1 MLSSQVQI
9 KAPPTISYRP
19 APHGLRIAAWFI
31 DLLIIVLVVAF
42 LPQPIPPIL
51 PLAFLVAYHTV
62 LIWLVEQ
69 TPGKALMG
77 LKVKRIGH
85 RTGFFWALGRASLGY
100 FLVDVLGLGALAVF
114 ANWQHRC
121 LHDYAFGS
129 VVVYVEEPG
138 RLSARVLSQRL
149 KKFAQRQKLALENKK
164 KRTVSLLISL
174 WGFLEKLAGAIQKAV
189 NILTGSPDPK
199 PSIAQALTLKAALMI
214 AVVTTGISAV
224 MVTYVPIVHAA
235 TNWVFTPRYLVAAP
249 PTNTP
254 TPTITATSINT
265 PTSTATASAAAT
277 FTPSA
282 TISPTPSASPTLTPT
297 PTCSPTPT
305 FTPSATP
312 TPTSTPVPPTPWIP
326 TATLKPTREPTR
338 EPTSPPQP
346 TPEPDKCGAICVDG
360 TTSSATGG
368 GACSYHGG
376 VKEWLYPPDCP

>member
-1 MLSSQVQI
+1 MLTSQI
-9 KAPPTISYRP
+9 KTKAPPTISYRP
-19 APHGLRIAAWFI
+19 APHGLRTAAWFI
-31 DLLIIVLVVAF
+31 DMLIIVLVVAF

-51 PLAFLVAYHTV
+51 PLAFLSAYHAV

-77 LKVKRIGH
+77 LKVKRIGQ

-100 FLVDVLGLGALAVF
+100 FFVDVLGLGALAVF

-138 RLSARVLSQRL
+138 RLSAKQLSQRL
-149 KKFAQRQKLALENKK
+149 KKFAQRQKLAFENREN
-164 KRTVSLLISL
+164 RTVFLLIAL
-174 WGFLEKLAGAIQKAV
+174 WGFLEKLAGGIQKAV
-189 NILTGSPDPK
+189 NILAGSPDPK
-199 PSIAQALTLKAALMI
+199 PSIAQALTLKAALTI
-214 AVVTTGISAV
+214 GVLTSGISAV
-224 MVTYVPIVHAA
+224 MVIYVPVVHAA
-235 TNWVFTPRYLVAAP
+235 TNWVFTPQYLVAAP

-254 TPTITATSINT
+254 APTITTTPTITATSIPTDT
-265 PTSTATASAAAT
+265 PSST

-282 TISPTPSASPTLTPT
+282 TISPTPSASPTPTLTPT
-297 PTCSPTPT
+297 PTTSPSPTL
-305 FTPSATP
+305 TPSATP
-312 TPTSTPVPPTPWIP
+312 TSTFTPVPPTPLIP
-326 TATLKPTREPTR
+326 TPTLKPTRK
-338 EPTSPPQP
+338 PTSPPPP